1 MKTKIIVRA
10 RRSTLTRLHICYKTP
25 EKKHQHNLQ
34 KKYKLKDKE
43 KRKVKQEMLLI
54 VKAKTDKINRY
65 QQKMRQ
71 FQHNRFF
78 RNNEG
83 QFYRQINGTEKGEEI
98 VIPDA

>member
-1 MKTKIIVRA
+1 M
-10 RRSTLTRLHICYKTP
+10 
-25 EKKHQHNLQ
+25 Q

-43 KRKVKQEMLLI
+43 KRKVKEEILLI

-65 QQKMRQ
+65 QQRMRQ

-83 QFYRQINGTEKGEEI
+83 RFYRQINGTEKGEEI

>member
-1 MKTKIIVRA
+1 M
-10 RRSTLTRLHICYKTP
+10 
-25 EKKHQHNLQ
+25 
-34 KKYKLKDKE
+34 KDKE
-43 KRKVKQEMLLI
+43 KRKVKEEILLI

-65 QQKMRQ
+65 QQRMRQ

-83 QFYRQINGTEKGEEI
+83 RFYRQINGTEKGEEI

>member
-1 MKTKIIVRA
+1 
-10 RRSTLTRLHICYKTP
+10 
-25 EKKHQHNLQ
+25 
-34 KKYKLKDKE
+34 
-43 KRKVKQEMLLI
+43 MLLI

-65 QQKMRQ
+65 QQRMRQ

-83 QFYRQINGTEKGEEI
+83 RFYRQINGTEKGEEI

>member
-1 MKTKIIVRA
+1 M
-10 RRSTLTRLHICYKTP
+10 
-25 EKKHQHNLQ
+25 Q

-43 KRKVKQEMLLI
+43 KRKVKEEILLI
-54 VKAKTDKINRY
+54 IKAKTDKINRY
-65 QQKMRQ
+65 QQRMRQ

-83 QFYRQINGTEKGEEI
+83 RFYRQINGTEKGEEI

>member
-1 MKTKIIVRA
+1 M
-10 RRSTLTRLHICYKTP
+10 
-25 EKKHQHNLQ
+25 Q

-43 KRKVKQEMLLI
+43 KRKVKEEILLI

-65 QQKMRQ
+65 QQRMRQ

-83 QFYRQINGTEKGEEI
+83 RFYRQINGTEKGEEI
-98 VIPDA
+98 VTPDA